1 MQAKHPKANDQSK
14 EGNRRERSEPPT
26 TMRRAFLI
34 IYIVSNMS
42 SHAFVL
48 SWMPCVKKDGLE
60 IARIIFPEEKDTT
73 QTFSDDATVQK
84 RSCDSAKSAG
94 ELQVCV
100 RYVSAIC
107 RQGQCAVGV
116 FRFQRHLND
125 FAVDAPNL
133 PLNPKVSFFQ
143 INVRPF

>member
-14 EGNRRERSEPPT
+14 EGNRRERSESPT
-26 TMRRAFLI
+26 TMRHAFLI
-34 IYIVSNMS
+34 IYIVSNVS

-94 ELQVCV
+94 ELQVYV
-100 RYVSAIC
+100 RYMIENPC
-107 RQGQCAVGV
+107 RARTNALV
-116 FRFQRHLND
+116 FF
-125 FAVDAPNL
+125 
-133 PLNPKVSFFQ
+133 
-143 INVRPF
+143 